1 MIVKIEKV
9 DHQGRGIAFL
19 DRPIFISNCL
29 LNEIVDID
37 IVKETRQYMIG
48 KVNRIINKS
57 IKRINPK
64 CPYYELCGGC
74 NLMHMQYEDQLI
86 YKQNKI
92 NDIVSKYIKENII
105 IKKIIPSDQYN
116 YRNKATFQVNEKV
129 GYYQDKTYE
138 IVNIDNCIIV
148 DKKINLI
155 LKELDKINLNNVYQ
169 IVIRIAN
176 NQSMII
182 FKYNHSIDIDI
193 NLLDVNSIIGFD
205 GNSYHTIKGQSYIIE
220 SINDFHFIISPDSF
234 FQVNKEQMVNLYN
247 KIIEYGNFTKK
258 DEVLDLYCGT
268 GTIGIWISSKVKKV
282 FGIEI
287 NQYAIYDALKNK
299 QLNKID
305 NIDFICDTT
314 SNIIN
319 SSKYYD
325 KVVVDPPRSG
335 LDHKTIKY
343 LLKMLPKRII
353 YVSCDPIT
361 MARDLNFLKEKYSI
375 DEITPLDMFPNTYHV
390 ESICLLKNKED

>member
-1 MIVKIEKV
+1 MV
-9 DHQGRGIAFL
+9 D
-19 DRPIFISNCL
+19 
-29 LNEIVDID
+29 
-37 IVKETRQYMIG
+37 
-48 KVNRIINKS
+48 
-57 IKRINPK
+57 
-64 CPYYELCGGC
+64 
-74 NLMHMQYEDQLI
+74 
-86 YKQNKI
+86 
-92 NDIVSKYIKENII
+92 
-105 IKKIIPSDQYN
+105 
-116 YRNKATFQVNEKV
+116 
-129 GYYQDKTYE
+129 
-138 IVNIDNCIIV
+138 
-148 DKKINLI
+148 
-155 LKELDKINLNNVYQ
+155 
-169 IVIRIAN
+169 
-176 NQSMII
+176 
-182 FKYNHSIDIDI
+182 
-193 NLLDVNSIIGFD
+193 
-205 GNSYHTIKGQSYIIE
+205 
-220 SINDFHFIISPDSF
+220 
-234 FQVNKEQMVNLYN
+234 LYN

-390 ESICLLKNKED
+390 ESICLLKNKLG